1 MIDLKVLRKDP
12 KIFYEALEKRNY
24 PAQIVDEILELDKE
38 WRNYLNIVNN
48 LKAKRNELSKL
59 VAKYKAEGNNEE
71 FEKVIAESK
80 KIGEEIAQYESKQ
93 KELEEK
99 MFNLALYVPNIPHE
113 SVPVGKDETENVEI
127 RRWGEPRKF
136 DFEPKAHWNLGPAL
150 GMLDFDR
157 GAKLSGSR
165 FTVMFGAIA
174 KLERALAQFM
184 LDVHTKNGYLEVNVP
199 HLVKRETITA
209 TGQLPKFSEEL
220 YTCEKDDLYLIPTA
234 EVSLAALHID
244 EILEES
250 ELPKKYT
257 AFTPCYRREAGSYGK
272 DIRGLIRQHQFEKV
286 ELVWYTTPERS
297 FDDLEQLTNDAEK
310 ILQLLKLPY
319 RVITLCTGDL
329 GFVAAKTY
337 DIEVWL
343 PSYNAYKEISS
354 CSNATDF
361 QARRGNI
368 RYRTKDGKMNYVH
381 TLNGSGLAIGR
392 TLVAIMENYQNPDGS
407 ITVPEVLRPYMGT
420 DVITALKI

>member
-1 MIDLKVLRKDP
+1 MIDLKLLRKSP
-12 KIFYEALEKRNY
+12 EIFYEALKKRN
-24 PAQIVDEILELDKE
+24 QSTEILDQIIALDKE
-38 WRNYLNIVNN
+38 WRNYLNTVNN

-59 VAKYKAEGNNEE
+59 VAKYKAEGKSAEADE
-71 FEKVIAESK
+71 IIAESK
-80 KIGEEIAQYESKQ
+80 KIGDEISQYEAKQ
-93 KELEEK
+93 KDLEDK
-99 MFNLALYVPNIPHE
+99 MFNLALYIPNVPHE

-136 DFEPKAHWNLGPAL
+136 DFEPKAHWDLGPAL

-174 KLERALAQFM
+174 KLERAIAQFM
-184 LDVHTKNGYLEVNVP
+184 LDVHTQKHGYTEVNVP

-220 YTCEKDDLYLIPTA
+220 YTCEKDDLFLIPTA

-244 EILEES
+244 EIIDES
-250 ELPKKYT
+250 ALPLKYT

-272 DIRGLIRQHQFEKV
+272 DVRGLIRQHQFEKV
-286 ELVWYTTPERS
+286 ELVWYTTAERS
-297 FDDLEQLTNDAEK
+297 FEDLEQLTRDAER
-310 ILQLLKLPY
+310 ILQLLELPY

-329 GFVAAKTY
+329 GFAAAKTY

-354 CSNATDF
+354 CSNDTDF
-361 QARRGNI
+361 QARRGNM

-381 TLNGSGLAIGR
+381 TLNGSGLAVGR
-392 TLVAIMENYQNPDGS
+392 TLVAIIENYQNPDGT
-407 ITVPEVLRPYMGT
+407 ITVPKALRPYMGV
-420 DVITALKI
+420 DVIGR